1 MSELENQASALK
13 QLLDRMV
20 EAKQL
25 SSADAETL
33 ARQCRQG
40 SETPLKSEESVLRW
54 LAKEYDVAYT
64 ALEEIEPDRQL
75 LSLFPARV
83 LLKEQVLPQSRTEG
97 PVKVGARRV

>member
-1 MSELENQASALK
+1 MSEMENQASALK
-13 QLLDRMV
+13 QLLNRMV

-54 LAKEYDVAYT
+54 LAKEYDLAYT
-64 ALEEIEPDRQL
+64 ALEEIEPDRQPPEDTL
-75 LSLFPARV
+75 DRKSTRLNSSNGYISYAAFCLKKHSL
-83 LLKEQVLPQSRTEG
+83 
-97 PVKVGARRV
+97 